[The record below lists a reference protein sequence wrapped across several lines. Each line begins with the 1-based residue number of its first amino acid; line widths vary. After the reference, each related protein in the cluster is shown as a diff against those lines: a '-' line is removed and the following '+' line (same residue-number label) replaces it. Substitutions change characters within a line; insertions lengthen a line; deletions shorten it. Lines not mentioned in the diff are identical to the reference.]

1 MGEHDQGIEP
11 LRRQDAAELVITPMD
26 AYNFI
31 RYRRVALTAN
41 ETIEV
46 KRPGFVK
53 SNVGAE
59 RAGK

>member
-1 MGEHDQGIEP
+1 MGWSWTWVGSYTEG
-11 LRRQDAAELVITPMD
+11 LLSGSNPMD